1 MVVKFKETK
10 TPEGE
15 RLKKALEEIQK
26 LEVFVGF
33 QAGEAKSEDGV
44 DVATY
49 AAFNEIGTSSVPP
62 RPFMRQSVDD
72 NADRIQAFQERC
84 IRQLVNGKSP
94 ETVLRQIGV
103 FQKGLVQDE
112 ITDGSFTPNSPA
124 TIRRK
129 GSDKPLIDHG
139 TMRKSVNY
147 QIGKKGDFE

>member
-1 MVVKFKETK
+1 MAVRFKEIK

-15 RLKKALEEIQK
+15 RLKKALEEIRK

-49 AAFNEIGTSSVPP
+49 AAFNEIGTSTIPS
-62 RPFMRQSVDD
+62 RPFIRQSVDG
-72 NADRIQAFQERC
+72 NADKIRAFQEQC

-94 ETVLRQIGV
+94 EAVLRQIGV
-103 FQKGLVQDE
+103 FQKGLVQEE

-124 TIRRK
+124 TIKRK
-129 GSDKPLIDHG
+129 GSDKPLIDTG
-139 TMRKSVNY
+139 TMRQSVNY
-147 QIGKKGDFE
+147 KIGKKGGFE